1 MNDKGKMQVGRT
13 PVRSNTDDM
22 VGGGL
27 DRSSE
32 EGAVMEL
39 ERRVK
44 RVPSE
49 PRSTTPLARQHRK
62 TDWYQT
68 KGHQSFLTP
77 KHFLD
82 AYKKVKKNKGSAGVD
97 RVSLKDFERN
107 LVGNLMCLWNRV
119 LSGSY
124 FPPAV
129 KEVGIAKEDGRVRY
143 LGIPTVGDRIVQQVI
158 KKLLEPR
165 FEQEFLDCS
174 YGYRSGRSAHDAL
187 QVVRLGVLKRNWV
200 IDLDVASFF
209 DELPHD
215 LLGKALDRHVPEC
228 WIRRL
233 LDRWLQADIE
243 PVSADRS
250 RNRQGRGT
258 PQGGVVSPLLANLF
272 LHYTLD
278 KWLKIHYPEAKLV
291 RYADDAIIMIRTRR
305 MTFELRAALEK
316 RFSACGLRL
325 HPEKTRV
332 VYCKNFIREDKHRPL
347 MFDFLGFRFR
357 PLSRKRKD
365 GSIFLSFDCTISQ
378 KNLKGVKAR
387 LRSLK
392 FHLWTSATM
401 KELADKLNPLLEGWL
416 NYYGRFGLRPLRNV
430 MKSVN
435 ERLAK
440 WLCRKYK
447 RFGKSARKAHRYL
460 RDLAR
465 RNPSLF
471 AHWKRGIIE
480 T

>member
-22 VGGGL
+22 IGGRL

-32 EGAVMEL
+32 EDSVMEL

-82 AYKKVKKNKGSAGVD
+82 AYKKVKRNKGSAGVD

-107 LVGNLMCLWNRV
+107 LIGNVMCLWNRV
-119 LSGSY
+119 VSGSY

-129 KEVGIAKEDGRVRY
+129 KEVGIAKDDGRVRY

-158 KKLLEPR
+158 KTLLDPR

-187 QVVRLGVLKRNWV
+187 QVVRLGVLNRNWV

-215 LLGKALDRHVPEC
+215 LLSKALDRHVTEC

-233 LDRWLQADIE
+233 LDRWLEADIE
-243 PVSADRS
+243 PASADRPS
-250 RNRQGRGT
+250 RRLSKIT
-258 PQGGVVSPLLANLF
+258 PQGGVLRTKLANL
-272 LHYTLD
+272 
-278 KWLKIHYPEAKLV
+278 
-291 RYADDAIIMIRTRR
+291 
-305 MTFELRAALEK
+305 
-316 RFSACGLRL
+316 
-325 HPEKTRV
+325 
-332 VYCKNFIREDKHRPL
+332 N
-347 MFDFLGFRFR
+347 
-357 PLSRKRKD
+357 
-365 GSIFLSFDCTISQ
+365 
-378 KNLKGVKAR
+378 
-387 LRSLK
+387 
-392 FHLWTSATM
+392 
-401 KELADKLNPLLEGWL
+401 
-416 NYYGRFGLRPLRNV
+416 
-430 MKSVN
+430 
-435 ERLAK
+435 
-440 WLCRKYK
+440 
-447 RFGKSARKAHRYL
+447 
-460 RDLAR
+460 
-465 RNPSLF
+465 
-471 AHWKRGIIE
+471 
-480 T
+480 